1 MSKVSLFLPE
11 MSNSE
16 QKMKSNEDDA
26 ENKDLSQTSGSGYTT
41 HISHTNQN
49 NLPPK
54 KRFENQNFNSSDGG
68 EVSSQQ
74 ILNQESKPEESK
86 TVLILPGVIRH
97 TSCPDNT
104 LAYHYN
110 YNSGSK

>member
-1 MSKVSLFLPE
+1 
-11 MSNSE
+11 MSNTE

-26 ENKDLSQTSGSGYTT
+26 ANTDLYQTSGSVHTT

-54 KRFENQNFNSSDGG
+54 KRFENQNFNPSDGG

-74 ILNQESKPEESK
+74 IINQESKPEESK
-86 TVLILPGVIRH
+86 TILILPGVIRH
-97 TSCPDNT
+97 TSCPDSS
-104 LAYHYN
+104 LAFYYHYDSSSN
-110 YNSGSK
+110 K